1 MRRPLQRSIVLFVI
15 LSVAVPVMADRLA
28 GSNEFLCSVSLATRC
43 YADGEC
49 ETGLPWIWNIPEF
62 IEVDLDAKRLS
73 TTEASEQR
81 RTTPIKNLERSEGQ
95 IFLQGVERGR
105 AFSIVIAEETGW
117 ASFAVATGESTVS
130 AFGACTP
137 TPTKR

>member
-1 MRRPLQRSIVLFVI
+1 MVLFVI
-15 LSVAVPVMADRLA
+15 LSIAMPVMADRLV

-62 IEVDLDAKRLS
+62 IEVDLDAKRLG

-81 RTTPIKNLERSEGQ
+81 RSTPIKNLERSEGR
-95 IFLQGVERGR
+95 IFLQGVEMGR
-105 AFSIVIAEETGW
+105 AFSIVITEETGW
-117 ASFAVATGESTVS
+117 ASFAVATDQLSVS

-137 TPTKR
+137 MPKKR